1 MSYTDVFGG
10 QNIFPSDLSF
20 LALAPTANV
29 TLQWPTE
36 VAIPGQNVFPDIL
49 ELVPAA
55 GLSITFPDARI
66 TGPGQSILV
75 NNVGVNTISILDNT
89 GANIGSVASGE
100 VWQFYLNDNT
110 TQAGVWRTFE
120 FGAGASAAVAAA
132 LAGAGLK
139 AILTTLNV
147 RLLPR
152 SSAVSPLAIVDADRA
167 TVVQWT
173 GGVGAGTLPA
183 PATLGTDW
191 FVYIRNNGVGT
202 WTITPAAGTIDGE
215 ADLEL
220 APFNSAILYTDGVNY
235 YTIGL
240 TRTTPQNFDTV
251 TVNVAGTG
259 DYVLS
264 GTELNRTSY
273 SLVGILTGPR
283 NIIVP
288 NTVQQY
294 WVSNETS
301 GAFPL
306 TVKTGLG
313 AGVVVPQGYSLILY
327 SDASDVISAM
337 GAPATALL
345 PTDIGGTGLP
355 TYAQGDLIYATAAQV
370 LARLSKDTNATRYL
384 SNTGALNAP
393 TWAQVDL
400 TNGVTGQLPHA
411 NIANLSGTSVFG
423 RSVNSAGVGGSI
435 AGTNSQVLRVNDA
448 GTSLGFGQVNLAAV
462 AAVIGTLPT
471 GNGGTGLI
479 AYAQGDLIY
488 SDAVNQLARL
498 AKHTVFKRPLMNTG
512 TNNNPVWGPL
522 EAFVQSPPNAT
533 IAQGTTNWTLQYE
546 ASAGGGS
553 VIEIPENASE
563 AFPTGTII
571 LYSNDEAS
579 GGNLEFT
586 PLGAVILNVQGQAVT
601 NPATFPL
608 LPGYNAMLW
617 KVATDTWH
625 LFTDAPNTAEIGFVW
640 SGAVTIGA
648 GGIDASNLPV
658 GWSVAKIATGRCE
671 VTQTV
676 GEQLHVTA
684 TAVADL
690 DGDHNQYCVVG
701 EDDTDSFQI
710 TRFDQ
715 DGGDAN
721 GSLYFYAKRPN

>member
-1 MSYTDVFGG
+1 
-10 QNIFPSDLSF
+10 
-20 LALAPTANV
+20 
-29 TLQWPTE
+29 
-36 VAIPGQNVFPDIL
+36 
-49 ELVPAA
+49 
-55 GLSITFPDARI
+55 
-66 TGPGQSILV
+66 
-75 NNVGVNTISILDNT
+75 
-89 GANIGSVASGE
+89 
-100 VWQFYLNDNT
+100 
-110 TQAGVWRTFE
+110 
-120 FGAGASAAVAAA
+120 
-132 LAGAGLK
+132 
-139 AILTTLNV
+139 
-147 RLLPR
+147 
-152 SSAVSPLAIVDADRA
+152 
-167 TVVQWT
+167 
-173 GGVGAGTLPA
+173 
-183 PATLGTDW
+183 
-191 FVYIRNNGVGT
+191 
-202 WTITPAAGTIDGE
+202 
-215 ADLEL
+215 
-220 APFNSAILYTDGVNY
+220 
-235 YTIGL
+235 
-240 TRTTPQNFDTV
+240 
-251 TVNVAGTG
+251 
-259 DYVLS
+259 
-264 GTELNRTSY
+264 
-273 SLVGILTGPR
+273 
-283 NIIVP
+283 
-288 NTVQQY
+288 
-294 WVSNETS
+294 
-301 GAFPL
+301 
-306 TVKTGLG
+306 
-313 AGVVVPQGYSLILY
+313 
-327 SDASDVISAM
+327 
-337 GAPATALL
+337 
-345 PTDIGGTGLP
+345 
-355 TYAQGDLIYATAAQV
+355 
-370 LARLSKDTNATRYL
+370 
-384 SNTGALNAP
+384 LNAP